1 MKIAL
6 ATCDDVDHAVGI
18 DDALIASL
26 QALGHDVSSPSWTS
40 RQVLWHRFDVV
51 IVRTT
56 WDWYHDPEKFRDWI
70 ARVAMR
76 TKMLNP
82 PTCLQWGLDK
92 RFLLDLA
99 AAGVPVVPTLAM
111 NVPDIKRATTW
122 ARHNGYEKL
131 VLKPSLSA
139 GAIGIEIVNS
149 ENLGDRLPLNW
160 PSQGVRLIQPYF
172 KSIETIGELSII
184 IINGTVGYA
193 VCKRPKPGDFRIQAE
208 WGGRTISMVP
218 PASAI
223 TVAKAAYAALAGEPF
238 YARIDLVVD
247 DEGQYRVIEAEV
259 VEPDLFFNHVPEAA
273 ETLAKAIT
281 AWLV

>member
-6 ATCDDVDHAVGI
+6 ATCDDVDHATGV
-18 DDALIASL
+18 DDALVASL
-26 QALGHDVSSPSWTS
+26 KTLGHDVSSPAWTS
-40 RQVLWHRFDVV
+40 RDVLWHRFDVV
-51 IVRTT
+51 MVRTT

-111 NVPDIKRATTW
+111 HVPDIKRAQTW
-122 ARHNGYEKL
+122 AKHYGYEKL

-139 GAIGIEIVNS
+139 GAVGIVVTATIDLS
-149 ENLGDRLPLNW
+149 EFLPLNW
-160 PSQGVRLIQPYF
+160 PSQGVRLVQPYF
-172 KSIETIGELSII
+172 KSIETLGELSII
-184 IINGTVGYA
+184 IINDVVSHA
-193 VCKRPKPGDFRIQAE
+193 VCERPKPGDFRIQSE
-208 WGGRTISMVP
+208 WGGRTIRMVP
-218 PASAI
+218 PASAVA
-223 TVAKAAYAALAGEPF
+223 VAKAAYAALAGAPF

-247 DEGQYRVIEAEV
+247 DEGHYRVIEAEV
-259 VEPDLFFNHVPEAA
+259 VEPDLFFSHVPEAA
-273 ETLAKAIT
+273 ETLAKATT
-281 AWLV
+281 AWLA